1 MSATDWTT
9 ALDELERE
17 VERAEH
23 LAVTSAVEQ
32 LAEWVPPTGIGPLP
46 HHLVARARALADRQ
60 QAVIARLEPLLRET
74 RQQLQVSRRIA
85 GSAARTSA
93 PVYVDVTA

>member
-1 MSATDWTT
+1 VSASAWAA

-23 LAVTSAVEQ
+23 LAATSAVEH
-32 LAEWVPPTGIGPLP
+32 LADWVPPTGIGPLP
-46 HHLVARARALADRQ
+46 HHLVARARLLADRQ
-60 QAVIARLEPLLRET
+60 QAVIARLAPLLHDT
-74 RQQLQVSRRIA
+74 RQRLQVSRRIGGA
-85 GSAARTSA
+85 TTKPAP